1 MDSHTAMTTS
11 DPAAPAASAQTA
23 PPKLR
28 VSGWLVLEPP
38 GAAPVEVRRAMPVV
52 GSDGGP
58 MGTVAAVVTA
68 AAPPTVTHLLLGCLC
83 PVPDYRLVPLALIE
97 RVGAETVHL
106 RIPSS
111 ALCQL
116 SRRTII

>member
-1 MDSHTAMTTS
+1 MTTS
-11 DPAAPAASAQTA
+11 DPAAPAALAQTTA

-28 VSGWLVLEPP
+28 VSGWLVLAPP

-58 MGTVAAVVTA
+58 MGTVAAVVTE
-68 AAPPTVTHLLLGCLC
+68 AAPPTVTHLLLGCPC

-116 SRRTII
+116 SRRTIT